1 MENVESKETIFRHEE
16 LHHAYDIWWCDECEI
31 GFDEFKNKESFENL
45 KFCPNCGA
53 KIKAF
58 IGSTQKAKEYVAEVS
73 VSSVKDTVRLTEI
86 DEFYYRVE
94 AETIKDA
101 KEVAFNELK
110 SQFYNND
117 IFGKTD
123 ILTEFSV
130 EIKILTAEDEYVEGD
145 EFFVRYDGYNV
156 EVLEG

>member
-1 MENVESKETIFRHEE
+1 M
-16 LHHAYDIWWCDECEI
+16 
-31 GFDEFKNKESFENL
+31 

-73 VSSVKDTVRLTEI
+73 VSSTKDTVRLTEI

-145 EFFVRYDGYNV
+145 EFFVRYDGCNV

>member
-1 MENVESKETIFRHEE
+1 MENVESKETIFRQEE

-58 IGSTQKAKEYVAEVS
+58 IGSTQKAKEYVVEVI
-73 VSSVKDTVRLTEI
+73 VSQVVKNED
-86 DEFYYRVE
+86 DEEFSYRVE
-94 AETIKDA
+94 AETIEDA
-101 KEVAFNELK
+101 KKVALKELNQ
-110 SQFYNND
+110 QFSEYD
-117 IFGKTD
+117 LCGE
-123 ILTEFSV
+123 EFSV
-130 EIKILTAEDEYVEGD
+130 EMKVLTAEEDYVEGD
-145 EFFVRYDGYNV
+145 EFFVRYNGVHV